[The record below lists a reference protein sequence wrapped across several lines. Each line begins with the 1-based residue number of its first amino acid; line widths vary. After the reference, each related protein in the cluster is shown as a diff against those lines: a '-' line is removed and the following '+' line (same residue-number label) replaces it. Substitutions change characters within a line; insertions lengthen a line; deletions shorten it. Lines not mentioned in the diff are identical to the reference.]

1 MSGRRSH
8 ARFLVSP
15 PTSGVVRVLSDAEI
29 ESIDRDDVSVISREA
44 AAVGERIILEFP
56 GDATDVMV
64 PVKVVETR
72 PVIVSQGV
80 RHFVRLHALD
90 GLPRTARDRFA
101 QARTYQ
107 SPPHLVDRRLVVV
120 IREIPVRLVNC
131 SRSGCLF
138 EADRSLDA
146 GTAGTLSLLMDG
158 HELADHILVTRCQPI
173 AGAGSLHHIGARLL
187 WVEAPSAHTIR
198 RGLAAVEN
206 PV

>member
-15 PTSGVVRVLSDAEI
+15 PASGVVRVLSDAEI
-29 ESIDRDDVSVISREA
+29 ESIRHQDLSVISREA
-44 AAVGERIILEFP
+44 AAIGERMLLEFP
-56 GDATDVMV
+56 GHATDVVV
-64 PVKVVETR
+64 PVQVVETR

-90 GLPRTARDRFA
+90 GLPHSARDRFA
-101 QARTYQ
+101 EIQRF
-107 SPPHLVDRRLVVV
+107 PPAPHMADRRLVTV

-131 SRSGCLF
+131 SRSGCLI
-138 EADRSLDA
+138 EADRSLEA
-146 GTAGTLSLLMDG
+146 GTAGTLSLVLEG
-158 HELADHILVTRCQPI
+158 YELADHILVTRCQPI

-187 WVEAPSAHTIR
+187 WVEAPSVHTIR

>member
-8 ARFLVSP
+8 VRFLVSP

-29 ESIDRDDVSVISREA
+29 ESIDHDDVSVVSREA

-56 GDATDVMV
+56 GHETDIMV
-64 PVKVVETR
+64 PVQVIETR
-72 PVIVSQGV
+72 PVIVSNGV
-80 RHFVRLHALD
+80 RHFVRLHALN
-90 GLPRTARDRFA
+90 GLPHAAWDRFA

-107 SPPHLVDRRLVVV
+107 SAPHLVDRRLVIV

-131 SRSGCLF
+131 SRSGCLI
-138 EADRSLDA
+138 EADRSLDE
-146 GTAGTLSLLMDG
+146 GTAGTLSLVLDG
-158 HELADHILVTRCQPI
+158 HELADHVLVTRCQPI